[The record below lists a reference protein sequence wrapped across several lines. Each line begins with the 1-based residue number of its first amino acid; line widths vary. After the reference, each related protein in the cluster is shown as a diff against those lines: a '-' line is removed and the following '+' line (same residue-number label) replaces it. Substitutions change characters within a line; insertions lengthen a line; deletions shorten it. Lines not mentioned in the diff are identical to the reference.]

1 MKKFIMSGA
10 LKQWEEGARE
20 IDSLLREQLIQE
32 CAPLI
37 KYIAGRIAFR
47 LPPNIDI
54 DDVITSGIIGLIDA
68 IDKFDPQRGV
78 KFRTYAEF
86 RIRGA
91 MLDELR
97 SLDMTPRSIR
107 YNARKLEEVRTEL
120 EHKLGRAPSNEEAA
134 ERLGMKVEKINEII
148 NQANGVSFI
157 SLEELGYSFEDG
169 KERDLDT
176 LLNEYLLDPSLRLRI
191 NEIKEIIAE
200 AIKELDEKQRL
211 VITLYYY
218 EELTMKE
225 IGMVLGVT
233 ESRVSQLHGIALKQL
248 RKKFEVQYSK

>member
-1 MKKFIMSGA
+1 MKKFTMNGA
-10 LKQWEEGARE
+10 LKQWEEGSRK
-20 IDSLLREQLIQE
+20 IDPLLRDQLIQE
-32 CAPLI
+32 CSPLI
-37 KYIAGRIAFR
+37 KYIASRIAFR

-107 YNARKLEEVRTEL
+107 YNARKLEEAQTEL
-120 EHKLGRAPSNEEAA
+120 EHKLGRPPSNEEIA
-134 ERLGMKVEKINEII
+134 ERLGMKVEKIHEII

-157 SLEELGYSFEDG
+157 SLDELGYSFEDG
-169 KERDLDT
+169 QERDIDT
-176 LLNEYLLDPSLRLRI
+176 LLNDYLLDPALRLK
-191 NEIKEIIAE
+191 IKETKDIVAE
-200 AIKELDEKQRL
+200 AIEELDEKPRL

-225 IGMVLGVT
+225 IGTILGVT
-233 ESRVSQLHGIALKQL
+233 ESRVSQLHSHALKQL
-248 RKKFEVQYSK
+248 RKKFEVQYKK